1 MEKFLIGMLTVI
13 LLLAATA
20 GWSEQGENAST
31 LVSDL
36 VIQPGEELGCEARD
50 QGQAASESESLANSG
65 CCKICTVGKACGDTC
80 ISRSYTCT
88 KGPGCACDG

>member
-13 LLLAATA
+13 LLAAA
-20 GWSEQGENAST
+20 PASWSEQGENAST

-50 QGQAASESESLANSG
+50 QGQGASESENLANSG

-88 KGPGCACDG
+88 KGAGCACDG

>member
-1 MEKFLIGMLTVI
+1 MEKFLIGMLMVI
-13 LLLAATA
+13 LLAVAPS

-50 QGQAASESESLANSG
+50 QSQGASESENLANSG

-88 KGPGCACDG
+88 KGRGCACDG